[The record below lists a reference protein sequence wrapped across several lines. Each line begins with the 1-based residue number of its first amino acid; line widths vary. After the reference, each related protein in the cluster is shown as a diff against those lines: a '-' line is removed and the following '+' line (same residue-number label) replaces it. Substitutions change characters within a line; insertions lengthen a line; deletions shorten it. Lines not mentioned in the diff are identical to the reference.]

1 MGCQSSDGFKRATL
15 AGVVLWL
22 VAGVLRPVH
31 AQLPVGS
38 RVNLNFA
45 LPNVNGVAVNLRAAA
60 NGRPLLLNF
69 WSST

>member
-1 MGCQSSDGFKRATL
+1 MGCQLDVLKRATL
-15 AGVVLWL
+15 AGVVLL
-22 VAGVLRPVH
+22 LSGGVFRPAH

-38 RVNLNFA
+38 RANLNFA

>member
-1 MGCQSSDGFKRATL
+1 MGCRLGVLKRVAL
-15 AGVVLWL
+15 AGFVLL
-22 VAGVLRPVH
+22 LSAGVLRPAH

-38 RVNLNFA
+38 RANLNFV
-45 LPNVNGVAVNLRAAA
+45 LPNVNGAAVNLRAAA